1 MSSPSTPSTNEQAY
15 VAEIE
20 ALLRDLT
27 ACLKIMTL
35 YPDSHPAVG
44 PAVERAFSA
53 LHAVL
58 TSRGPL
64 HLGVAEDEIVFYGED
79 DTESRSPGDLAKR
92 LHGLEILTVQF
103 EPDLT
108 QEETGAFIRLLS
120 KPPQRTEA
128 EIPFD
133 RYLAEAQISHITL
146 RLVDYRK
153 ILRHDGSK
161 SSDAQAGDFW
171 NALIQKARKGS
182 NDAIRQLA
190 DSLKDMGQFRT
201 LHSELQNN
209 LKAIS
214 GGMAT
219 GDHAKI
225 FSELHQTIYES
236 LSEEE
241 QEKFASNL
249 AVIALTA
256 EEDDAETLEA
266 LSQSFLEHPDK
277 MLLQI
282 LTSAVVKN
290 GKVDNRIA
298 AIFQELLQ
306 EAPRAESLAKSA
318 QYYSQAKSFQ
328 AVPPEVWNQIREL
341 IVAGCEAQFMSDDY
355 HQVLDGLSR
364 YNLNE
369 LGKSLDRG
377 YLDQV
382 RAAMDPAGLHRA
394 RRDLL
399 PDLVV
404 LEDRTDDYEP
414 RLKELAAIFMDHARK
429 GDLKA
434 IYEKLKRIFP
444 AGTPISPE
452 KQNSI
457 DSILFSTGEDSW
469 VGFLLQESA
478 GMQSHEHAILKEI
491 VAFNKRGLADRLIN
505 DLADESSLSGRR
517 RLSSLLVHL
526 GKDSVPS
533 LVSALEDERWYV
545 VRNVAMILGKIGDPS
560 CTEGL
565 VPMLGHGHVQV
576 KREVLNSL
584 SVLGGDSCVM
594 AIRLVLLN
602 RTGQTESEIQL
613 AAARTLHRINT
624 PKSRK
629 VLQDG
634 LKDRN
639 KIVQRVC
646 RQVLK
651 GQR

>member
-1 MSSPSTPSTNEQAY
+1 LSSPSTAEQAY

-20 ALLRDLT
+20 GLLRDLT

-44 PAVERAFSA
+44 PAAERAFSA

-58 TSRGPL
+58 TARGPL
-64 HLGVAEDEIVFYGED
+64 HLGVSEDEIVFYGED
-79 DTESRSPGDLAKR
+79 DTEYRSPGDLAKR

-133 RYLAEAQISHITL
+133 RYLAEAQISHITV

-153 ILRHDGSK
+153 ILRHDGSNV
-161 SSDAQAGDFW
+161 SDAQAGDFW

-182 NDAIRQLA
+182 NNAILQLA
-190 DSLKDMGQFRT
+190 DSLKDMAQFKP

-209 LKAIS
+209 LKAVS

-219 GDHAKI
+219 ADHAKI
-225 FSELHQTIYES
+225 FSELHQTIYKS
-236 LSEEE
+236 LSEKE

-266 LSQSFLEHPDK
+266 LSLSFLEHPDK

-282 LTSAVVKN
+282 LTSAIVKN

-318 QYYSQAKSFQ
+318 QYYSQAQSFQ
-328 AVPPEVWNQIREL
+328 SVPPEVWNQVREL
-341 IVAGCEAQFMSDDY
+341 ILAGCEAQFMSDDY

-364 YNLNE
+364 YNLDD
-369 LGKSLDRG
+369 LGKALDRD

-382 RAAMDPAGLHRA
+382 QAAMDPAGLHLA
-394 RRDLL
+394 RRNLL
-399 PDLVV
+399 PDMVV
-404 LEDRTDDYEP
+404 LEDRTDAYEP
-414 RLKELAAIFMDHARK
+414 RVKELAATFMDHARR
-429 GDLKA
+429 GELA
-434 IYEKLKRIFP
+434 TIYEQLKRIFL
-444 AGTPISPE
+444 AGIPISPE

-469 VGFLLQESA
+469 AGFLLQASA
-478 GMQSHEHAILKEI
+478 SMLPKELALLKEI
-491 VAFNKRGLADRLIN
+491 VAFNKRGLADRMIN
-505 DLADESSLSGRR
+505 DLADEPSLSGRR
-517 RLSSLLVHL
+517 RISSLLVRL
-526 GKDSVPS
+526 GKDAVPS
-533 LVSALEDERWYV
+533 LVSALQDQRWYV
-545 VRNVAMILGKIGDPS
+545 VRNVVMILGKIGDPS
-560 CTEGL
+560 CTDGL
-565 VPMLGHGHVQV
+565 APVLGHGHVQV

-584 SVLGGDSCVM
+584 SVLGGDSCVV

-602 RTGQTESEIQL
+602 RTGQAERELQL
-613 AAARTLHRINT
+613 AAARALHRINT
-624 PKSRK
+624 PKARK
-629 VLQDG
+629 VLHDG
-634 LKDRN
+634 LKDKN

-651 GQR
+651 G